1 LNTFE
6 VMISNRQLF
15 LRHLAQTSDAPL
27 LLEIDYAEGVYLFG
41 VEGKTYLDLIS
52 GISVSSLGHG
62 NKHVIEAIKTQA
74 DKYLHLMVYGELVQ
88 NPQVALATKLSEYL
102 PPSLDSVFFVNSGSE
117 AVEGAMKLAKR
128 ITGRKKIIAMKDA
141 YHGSTH
147 GALSLMSD
155 EAYKA
160 PFQPLLPHIHHIR
173 YNQIEDISDINEEC
187 AAVIIETVQ
196 GEAGYIPADLAY
208 LHALRER
215 CTETGTL
222 LILDEIQ
229 CGMGRTGKL
238 FAFEHYGIEPD
249 ILLLAKAFGA
259 GIPLGAFI
267 SSKQN
272 MDALTHDPV
281 LGHISTFGGNP
292 LCCAAALAGLTYLM
306 DNRVMESIAH
316 KEWLFKNLLKHPKI
330 KSVTGRG
337 MMLALEFSSFEENKK
352 YIDACIEGGVLTDW
366 FLFAANKMR
375 IAPPL
380 IISEQEIEK
389 ACEVIID
396 VLNQNSTF

>member
-6 VMISNRQLF
+6 AMISNRQLF
-15 LRHLAQTSDAPL
+15 LRHMAQTSDAPL
-27 LLEIDYAEGVYLFG
+27 LLEIDRAEGVYLFG
-41 VEGKTYLDLIS
+41 SDGKPYLDLIS

-62 NKHVIEAIKTQA
+62 NKEVVAAIKAQA
-74 DKYLHLMVYGELVQ
+74 DQYLHLMVYGELVQ
-88 NPQVALATKLSEYL
+88 NPQVALATELTKHL
-102 PPSLDSVFFVNSGSE
+102 PSTLDSIFFVNSGSE

-128 ITGRKKIIAMKDA
+128 ISGRQKFIAMKDA

-173 YNQIEDISDINEEC
+173 FNQEEELLAIDETC
-187 AAVIIETVQ
+187 AAVIVETVQ
-196 GEAGYIPADLAY
+196 GEAGYLPAELSY

-215 CTETGTL
+215 CDQTGTL

-259 GIPLGAFI
+259 GVPLGAFI

-272 MDALTHDPV
+272 MDAFTHDPV
-281 LGHISTFGGNP
+281 LGHISTFGGHP
-292 LCCAAALAGLTYLM
+292 LSCAAALAGLNYLIKE
-306 DNRVMESIAH
+306 RVMESIAH

-330 KSVTGRG
+330 KSISGRG
-337 MMLALEFSSFEENKK
+337 MMLALEFSCFEENKK
-352 YIDACIEGGVLTDW
+352 YIDACIERGVLTDW
-366 FLFAANKMR
+366 FLFSAEKMR

-389 ACEVIID
+389 ACEVILE
-396 VLNQNSTF
+396 VLNQN